1 MELIIV
7 IIVAVIA
14 VGAMLFAR
22 SAQKS
27 NAALQQQLTSLQQR
41 LSESERISAQ
51 SSAVLGSKDTEIQR
65 LQARSKELEA
75 ELRNTTER
83 LSEKSALTASL
94 QTELKSKSESL
105 QEQSAENVRLQESVK
120 ALSDEILKLR
130 TQNGTMKERIETI
143 QEETR
148 QLHKSTTETFENA
161 ARKIIAQSAQETK
174 TAHSERLEE
183 ILNPFKENLM
193 EFKSAVEKAHLE
205 DTSQR
210 KSLDDRMRELAEANK
225 TIGREAKELTNALR
239 SSSKSQGDWG
249 ELVLQDILEKS
260 GLQEGIHFE
269 TQVSRNVD
277 GKTMVD
283 EEGKRKRMDVVLHLP
298 DKREIIID
306 SKTSL
311 TDYTTYINATEDEVR
326 DNALKAHIQSV
337 RKHIDE
343 LAAVD
348 YQSHYDGASDFVMMF
363 IPHEGAYNLAMQS
376 DAQLWKYAYDKRIV
390 IVGPTSLV
398 TSLRLINQLWQH
410 DKQTKNAV
418 EIARVGGRLYDKIV
432 GFVSDIEDIHSQIEK
447 VDKSYNAAMT
457 KLQGTGGMMSTA
469 DKLRKLGAKI
479 SKVIPDKFL
488 PEEEQEQ

>member
-27 NAALQQQLTSLQQR
+27 SAMLQQQLNAVQQR

-51 SSAVLGSKDTEIQR
+51 ASAILSSKDSEIQH
-65 LQARSKELEA
+65 LQTRSKELEA
-75 ELRNTTER
+75 ELKKTTDT
-83 LSEKSALTASL
+83 LSDKSALTASL
-94 QTELKSKSESL
+94 QTVLKSKSESL
-105 QEQSAENVRLQESVK
+105 LEQSAENDRLQESIK
-120 ALSDEILKLR
+120 AMNDEILTLR
-130 TQNGTMKERIETI
+130 TENGTMKERIETI

-183 ILNPFKENLM
+183 ILSPFKENLM

-311 TDYTTYINATEDEVR
+311 TDYTTYINATEDDER
-326 DNALKAHIQSV
+326 ERALKAHIQSV

-363 IPHEGAYNLAMQS
+363 IPHEGAYNLAMQA
-376 DAQLWKYAYDKRIV
+376 DIQLWKYAYDKRIV

-410 DKQTKNAV
+410 DKQTKNAL
-418 EIARVGGRLYDKIV
+418 EIARVGGRLCDKIV
-432 GFVSDIEDIHSQIEK
+432 GYISDMEDIHSQLVK

-457 KLQGTGGMMSTA
+457 KLQGTGGLTSTA
-469 DKLRKLGAKI
+469 NKLRELGAKMT
-479 SKVIPDKFL
+479 KALPDKYL
-488 PEEEQEQ
+488 PEEEEQ